1 MTDIPLTI
9 QDAATALRSGSI
21 TSVQLTEASIERANR
36 LDKELGVYIARTD
49 ETALEAAANADANF
63 AAGIDRGPLQ
73 GIPLAIK
80 DIISTEDAPTTAQ
93 SLVLDPNW
101 GDQGDAPVT
110 ARMRAAGAVLTGK
123 TSTMEFA
130 NGLPDTEKPF
140 PIPRNPWNPSHWT
153 GGSSSGT
160 GNGIAAGLFYGGL
173 GTDTGGSIRGPSSW
187 CGITGIKPTYG
198 RVPKSG
204 CTYNGYSLDHIG
216 PMARAAWDCAALL
229 QVIAGYDASDPT
241 CADMPVP
248 DYVAALDGSIA
259 GMRFGV
265 EREHGLAVAQ
275 SGVAAR
281 FEEALK
287 VLESLGAELVDVSI
301 PRYDIYGTAS
311 TVISGTEKF
320 IYHQMD
326 MRTRWTDY
334 GRWTRFSSS
343 TGAFLKSSDY
353 VQALRVRSLAAR
365 EVAELMAPFD
375 AILTPAAATT
385 APALEGLTYESNQRN
400 RASLTS
406 IWNFLGLPSISTPMG
421 LVDGLPIGLLISAK
435 GWQDATAL
443 KIADAYQ
450 RATDWHLQVP
460 ELAAAVAA

>member
-1 MTDIPLTI
+1 
-9 QDAATALRSGSI
+9 
-21 TSVQLTEASIERANR
+21 
-36 LDKELGVYIARTD
+36 
-49 ETALEAAANADANF
+49 
-63 AAGIDRGPLQ
+63 
-73 GIPLAIK
+73 
-80 DIISTEDAPTTAQ
+80 
-93 SLVLDPNW
+93 
-101 GDQGDAPVT
+101 
-110 ARMRAAGAVLTGK
+110 
-123 TSTMEFA
+123 
-130 NGLPDTEKPF
+130 
-140 PIPRNPWNPSHWT
+140 
-153 GGSSSGT
+153 
-160 GNGIAAGLFYGGL
+160 GL

-216 PMARAAWDCAALL
+216 PMARSAWDCAVLL

-248 DYVAALDGSIA
+248 DYLAALDGSVA

-265 EREHGLAVAQ
+265 EREHGLAVAEP
-275 SGVAAR
+275 GVTAR

-301 PRYDIYGTAS
+301 PRYDIYRTAS
-311 TVISGTEKF
+311 TVISGVEKF

-343 TGAFLKSSDY
+343 TGALLSSSDY

-385 APALEGLTYESNQRN
+385 APALEGLTYE
-400 RASLTS
+400 
-406 IWNFLGLPSISTPMG
+406 
-421 LVDGLPIGLLISAK
+421 
-435 GWQDATAL
+435 
-443 KIADAYQ
+443 
-450 RATDWHLQVP
+450 
-460 ELAAAVAA
+460 